1 MKCIT
6 SDYEDLI
13 SDSFPVHPGPPA
25 VYQMRTKKEKIVGQ
39 KDLKKPYE
47 TVLLVGETGAGKS
60 TLVNYSM
67 GVKFEDEVWFQIVE
81 EEESQT
87 ESQTSDVTVY
97 QVFDGQTLPFSLT
110 VIDTPGFGNSRG
122 ILWDVTIRGRL
133 LELFQS
139 DGGVHQIH
147 AVGLV
152 VKASDNRLSD
162 RLMYIYDSVM
172 SLFGKT
178 WRNTLAAGIRC
189 AKDGKNRPVHFLL
202 DAKQTLQREPAE
214 RAAAL
219 RYSWGFSYRQM
230 DHLTQYLTTSKP
242 QNLATTVEVLGD
254 RIRLTA
260 CTQNLKEKI
269 QLMEL
274 KQTEIRQTE
283 EAVRSHEEEMR
294 RSQSFTVEVDE
305 EYNERRHLDG
315 GMWGLVFYNG
325 AVSCCH
331 CDKTCHCPCTVTWY
345 PATSHVKREWV
356 YQSRTRRVQKILED
370 RITMKLEQ
378 IVLRDQSLST
388 FVHLDFLIGQ
398 IKEKKDVWKVQK
410 LEEIRR
416 RHDGDQVRSGLRYM
430 ASHSWSTKTGSEHD
444 GSNEKTKKQ
453 NLTVVRDELHS
464 YV

>member
-1 MKCIT
+1 RV
-6 SDYEDLI
+6 S
-13 SDSFPVHPGPPA
+13 
-25 VYQMRTKKEKIVGQ
+25 VGQ
-39 KDLKKPYE
+39 KDLKKPNE

-122 ILWDVTIRGRL
+122 ISWDVTIRGRL
-133 LELFQS
+133 LELFP
-139 DGGVHQIH
+139 IH

-178 WRNTLAAGIRC
+178 CSDLKTPEHVLQTLQAAGIRC

-315 GMWGLVFYNG
+315 G

-345 PATSHVKREWV
+345 PATCEVKRNGHCSVCYCHSSAHVKREWV

-370 RITMKLEQ
+370 VKRRYEFSQGGWMKKRNLLQNLE
-378 IVLRDQSLST
+378 
-388 FVHLDFLIGQ
+388 
-398 IKEKKDVWKVQK
+398 KEKEK
-410 LEEIRR
+410 L
-416 RHDGDQVRSGLRYM
+416 
-430 ASHSWSTKTGSEHD
+430 
-444 GSNEKTKKQ
+444 
-453 NLTVVRDELHS
+453 
-464 YV
+464 